1 MNPSHPT
8 LRNTASD
15 GAIHARQNGHLAAPY
30 PWRLEI
36 LESFC
41 DPSHPPNCPDIQ
53 YPIRI
58 SNQAFRDLWQL
69 APSFTIMAKRT
80 YESDAQYVETVDDLD
95 DIVQDKREG
104 WRQTN
109 SKARRR
115 QRRYK
120 KRLTHELVKRH
131 GWAAS
136 EEDLD

>member
-1 MNPSHPT
+1 M
-8 LRNTASD
+8 
-15 GAIHARQNGHLAAPY
+15 AP
-30 PWRLEI
+30 
-36 LESFC
+36 
-41 DPSHPPNCPDIQ
+41 N
-53 YPIRI
+53 
-58 SNQAFRDLWQL
+58 
-69 APSFTIMAKRT
+69 FTVMAKRT

-131 GWAAS
+131 GLETS
-136 EEDLD
+136 EEGLD

>member
-1 MNPSHPT
+1 M
-8 LRNTASD
+8 
-15 GAIHARQNGHLAAPY
+15 HL
-30 PWRLEI
+30 
-36 LESFC
+36 
-41 DPSHPPNCPDIQ
+41 DPN
-53 YPIRI
+53 
-58 SNQAFRDLWQL
+58 
-69 APSFTIMAKRT
+69 FTVMAKRT

-131 GWAAS
+131 GWDAS
-136 EEDLD
+136 EGDLD

>member
-1 MNPSHPT
+1 M
-8 LRNTASD
+8 
-15 GAIHARQNGHLAAPY
+15 HLAT
-30 PWRLEI
+30 
-36 LESFC
+36 
-41 DPSHPPNCPDIQ
+41 N
-53 YPIRI
+53 
-58 SNQAFRDLWQL
+58 
-69 APSFTIMAKRT
+69 FTVMAKRT

-136 EEDLD
+136 EEGLD